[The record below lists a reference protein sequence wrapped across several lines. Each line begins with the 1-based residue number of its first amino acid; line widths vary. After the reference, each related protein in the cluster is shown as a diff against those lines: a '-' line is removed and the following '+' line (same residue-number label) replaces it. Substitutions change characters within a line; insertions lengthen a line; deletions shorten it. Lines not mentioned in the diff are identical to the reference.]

1 MSVETVSRE
10 IFLNLYSQMD
20 DLVMILSRGGNILG
34 VTLSFHY
41 EMKTVFHMQRELG
54 FY

>member
-1 MSVETVSRE
+1 
-10 IFLNLYSQMD
+10 MD
-20 DLVMILSRGGNILG
+20 DLVMILSHGGNILG

-41 EMKTVFHMQRELG
+41 EMKTVLHMQRELG

>member
-1 MSVETVSRE
+1 MPIETVSRE
-10 IFLNLYSQMD
+10 IFLNLYWQMD
-20 DLVMILSRGGNILG
+20 DLVMILSRGRNILG

-41 EMKTVFHMQRELG
+41 EMKTVHMQRELG

>member
-20 DLVMILSRGGNILG
+20 ELVMILSRHGRDILG

-41 EMKTVFHMQRELG
+41 EMKTVFLHMQP
-54 FY
+54 

>member
-10 IFLNLYSQMD
+10 IFLNFYSQMD
-20 DLVMILSRGGNILG
+20 DLVMILSRGRNILG
-34 VTLSFHY
+34 VTLSFHH
-41 EMKTVFHMQRELG
+41 EMKTVLHMQRKLG